1 MQLRAHIKRFSQI
14 GIFFLL
20 ISSSFLAVN
29 SLEKKA
35 KNQLQQSEGYFLTKK
50 SFVSEALQKSGPAIV
65 TIETSKK
72 IIPRGITLLP
82 PQLLL
87 DPYIERFF
95 NNPLNNPPKVNVQK
109 GQGSGFIFSNK
120 GLVLTN
126 AHVIENSEKLII
138 GLSDGRRVNG
148 QVIGQDYLTDV
159 AVIKLNGYEQW
170 PVAKIGD
177 SETLTVGDW
186 AIAVG
191 NPYGLEKTVTLGIIS
206 NLNRNVSQLG
216 IANKRIPLIQTD
228 AAINPGNSGGPLLN
242 AYGEVVGINTLIRTG
257 PGAGLGF
264 AIPINEAIRIA
275 NQLAK
280 DGKAIHPIIGVSLT
294 YLNQEDKEKI
304 NYSNGAKIINIL
316 PKGPAEKKGLKVND
330 VIIKVNSKEIK
341 YPEDVIT
348 EVNRN
353 GINKKLS
360 MTVLRRKN
368 KIEFLIKPIDIY
380 KIAIE

>member
-1 MQLRAHIKRFSQI
+1 MDLF
-14 GIFFLL
+14 
-20 ISSSFLAVN
+20 
-29 SLEKKA
+29 
-35 KNQLQQSEGYFLTKK
+35 
-50 SFVSEALQKSGPAIV
+50 
-65 TIETSKK
+65 
-72 IIPRGITLLP
+72 
-82 PQLLL
+82 
-87 DPYIERFF
+87 
-95 NNPLNNPPKVNVQK
+95 
-109 GQGSGFIFSNK
+109 FSNK

-294 YLNQEDKEKI
+294 YLNQEDKEKF
-304 NYSNGAKIINIL
+304 NYSDGAKIINII
-316 PKGPAEKKGLKVND
+316 PKGPADKKGLKIND

-368 KIEFLIKPIDIY
+368 KIDFLIKPIDIY
-380 KIAIE
+380 KIGIE